1 MYLTSKGDGSLLVI
15 NSFTGDALAIMLP
28 IIKIFGGDYA
38 NLWAEQSNRILEQT
52 LPLLEKAGLVVSAE
66 ELKSRKLILDTNL
79 EDVKVII
86 IRASDVPVFV
96 QHGAADIGIAGKDVL
111 LEHGANGLFELLDL
125 GIAKCRLMVAAEPS
139 QDLNQSTLKIA
150 TKYVNSAK
158 QYFQAKG
165 QQVEVIKLYGAMELA
180 PIVGLAHCIVDLV
193 DTGNTLKANGL
204 IPLDHIQDISS
215 RLVVNSASFNTKHT
229 EIKDW
234 LTRIEANL

>member
-1 MYLTSKGDGSLLVI
+1 MLTIALSKG
-15 NSFTGDALAIMLP
+15 
-28 IIKIFGGDYA
+28 
-38 NLWAEQSNRILEQT
+38 RILEQT
-52 LPLLEKAGLVVSAE
+52 LPLLEKAGLVISAE

-79 EDVKVII
+79 ENVKVII

-125 GIAKCRLMVAAEPS
+125 GIAKCRLMVAAEPN
-139 QDLNQSTLKIA
+139 QNLNQSTLKIA

-158 QYFQAKG
+158 KYFQAKG
-165 QQVEVIKLYGAMELA
+165 QQVEVIKLSGAMELA

-204 IPLDHIQDISS
+204 VALDHIQDISS
-215 RLVVNSASFNTKHT
+215 RLVVNSASFNTKNT

-234 LTRIEANL
+234 VTRIESGL